1 MGLLSSISNKLFKTK
16 NSFTDKIHEES
27 IKDEPITDEYL
38 EFIEELLIESDFG
51 VKTTMKIMQAID
63 NGVSEGSIKTRRE
76 VELKI
81 REVIMGILKQVEQP
95 LEIRKKN
102 FVVLVVGINGSGK
115 TTTIGKLASLNTD
128 KGKRVMLVAA
138 DTFRAAAIDQLA
150 VWAEKSGSLI
160 VKQEEGADP
169 AAVAFDGVKSGI
181 ARKVDVIFIDT
192 AGRLHTQKN
201 LMNEVIKIKNAVKK
215 AFSEAPHETLLV
227 LDATIGQNAIN
238 QAREFN
244 KALGITGIVLTKMD
258 GTAKGGII
266 VAISEEFKIPIR
278 YIGIGETLEDLRVF
292 NARDFV
298 ESVFVP

>member
-1 MGLLSSISNKLFKTK
+1 MGFLKSISEKLFKTK
-16 NSFTDKIHEES
+16 DNFTKKIHEES
-27 IKDEPITDEYL
+27 SKDEPITDEYL

-51 VKTTMKIMQAID
+51 VKTTMKIMEAID
-63 NGVSEGSIKTRRE
+63 KGISDGSVKARRD
-76 VELKI
+76 VEFKI
-81 REVIMGILKQVEQP
+81 REIILEILKQVEKP
-95 LEIRKKN
+95 LEIRKKG

-115 TTTIGKLASLNTD
+115 TTTIGKLADLNTE

-138 DTFRAAAIDQLA
+138 DTFRAAAIDQLKI
-150 VWAEKSGSLI
+150 WADGTGALF

-169 AAVAFDGVKSGI
+169 AAVAFDGVKSAL
-181 ARKVDVIFIDT
+181 ARNVDAVFIDT
-192 AGRLHTQKN
+192 AGRLHTQRN

-215 AFSEAPHETLLV
+215 AYSEAPHETLLV

-244 KALGITGIVLTKMD
+244 KALDITGIVLTKMD

-278 YIGIGETLEDLRVF
+278 YIGIGENEEDLKVF

>member
-1 MGLLSSISNKLFKTK
+1 MGFLRSISDKLFKTK
-16 NSFTDKIHEES
+16 DSFTHRIHKEAA
-27 IKDEPITDEYL
+27 KDEPITDEFL
-38 EFIEELLIESDFG
+38 EFIEELLIEADFG
-51 VKTTMKIMQAID
+51 VKTTMKIMNSVEEGITR
-63 NGVSEGSIKTRRE
+63 SEIKTRRD
-76 VELKI
+76 VEFKI
-81 REVIMGILKQVEQP
+81 REIILDVLKQVEKP
-95 LEIRKKN
+95 LEVRKKN
-102 FVVLVVGINGSGK
+102 FVILVVGINGSGK

-128 KGKRVMLVAA
+128 KGRRVMLVAA
-138 DTFRAAAIDQLA
+138 DTFRAAAIDQLKI
-150 VWAEKSGSLI
+150 WAEKSGSLF

-169 AAVAFDGVKSGI
+169 AAVAFDGVKSGL
-181 ARKVDVIFIDT
+181 ARNVDLILIDT
-192 AGRLHTQKN
+192 AGRLHTQRN

-215 AFSEAPHETLLV
+215 AYSEAPHEVLLV

-278 YIGIGETLEDLRVF
+278 YIGIGEDIEDLKVF

>member
-1 MGLLSSISNKLFKTK
+1 MGFLKSISDKLFKTK
-16 NSFTDKIHEES
+16 NSFTKKIHEES
-27 IKDEPITDEYL
+27 AKDEPITDEYL
-38 EFIEELLIESDFG
+38 EFVEELLIESDFG
-51 VKTTMKIMQAID
+51 VKTTMKIMEAIERGIAD
-63 NGVSEGSIKTRRE
+63 GSIKTRRD
-76 VELKI
+76 VEFKI
-81 REVIMGILKQVEQP
+81 REIILDILKQVEKP
-95 LEIRKKN
+95 LEIRRKN

-115 TTTIGKLASLNTD
+115 TTTIGKLASLNTE
-128 KGKRVMLVAA
+128 KGKRVLLVAA
-138 DTFRAAAIDQLA
+138 DTFRAAAIDQLKI
-150 VWAEKSGSLI
+150 WAERSGSLI
-160 VKQEEGADP
+160 VKQDEGADP
-169 AAVAFDGVKSGI
+169 AAVAYDGVKSGL
-181 ARKVDVIFIDT
+181 ARNVDVIFIDT

-201 LMNEVIKIKNAVKK
+201 LMNEVKKIKNAVKK
-215 AFSEAPHETLLV
+215 AYSEAPHEVLLV

-278 YIGIGETLEDLRVF
+278 YIGIGEALEDLKVF

>member
-1 MGLLSSISNKLFKTK
+1 MGFLKSISDKLFKTK
-16 NSFTDKIHEES
+16 KSFTEKIHEES
-27 IKDEPITDEYL
+27 KKDEPITQEYL
-38 EFIEELLIESDFG
+38 DFIEELLIESDFG
-51 VKTTMKIMQAID
+51 VKTTMKVMEAIE
-63 NGVSEGSIKTRRE
+63 EGIDSKEIKTRHD

-81 REVIMGILKQVEQP
+81 REVILDILKQVEKP
-95 LEIRKKN
+95 LEIRHKK

-138 DTFRAAAIDQLA
+138 DTFRAAAIEQLEE
-150 VWAEKSGSLI
+150 WAKRSGASI

-169 AAVAFDGVKSGI
+169 AAVAYDGVSSGI
-181 ARKVDVIFIDT
+181 ARNMDVIFVDT

-201 LMNEVIKIKNAVKK
+201 LMNEVIKIKK
-215 AFSEAPHETLLV
+215 AIQKAYPEAPHETLLV

-278 YIGIGETLEDLRVF
+278 YIGIGEQLEDLRAF

-298 ESVFVP
+298 ESVFTP

>member
-1 MGLLSSISNKLFKTK
+1 MGFLKSISDKLFKTK
-16 NSFTDKIHEES
+16 NSFTKRIHEES
-27 IKDEPITDEYL
+27 VKDEPITDEYL

-51 VKTTMKIMQAID
+51 VKTTMKIMEAIEKGIAD
-63 NGVSEGSIKTRRE
+63 GSIKTRRD
-76 VELKI
+76 VEFKI
-81 REVIMGILKQVEQP
+81 REIILDILKQVEKP
-95 LEIRKKN
+95 LEIRRKN

-115 TTTIGKLASLNTD
+115 TTTIGKLASLNTE
-128 KGKRVMLVAA
+128 KGKRVLLVAA
-138 DTFRAAAIDQLA
+138 DTFRAAAIDQLK
-150 VWAEKSGSLI
+150 VWAERSGSLI
-160 VKQEEGADP
+160 VKQDEGADP
-169 AAVAFDGVKSGI
+169 AAVAYDGVKSGI
-181 ARKVDVIFIDT
+181 ARNVDVIFIDT

-201 LMNEVIKIKNAVKK
+201 LMNEVKKIKNAVSK
-215 AFSEAPHETLLV
+215 AYSEAPHEVLLV

-244 KALGITGIVLTKMD
+244 RALGVSGIVLTKMD

-278 YIGIGETLEDLRVF
+278 YIGIGEALEDLKVF

>member
-16 NSFTDKIHEES
+16 NSFTNKIHEES

-51 VKTTMKIMQAID
+51 VKTTMKIMEAID
-63 NGVSEGSIKTRRE
+63 NGISEGNIKTRRE
-76 VELKI
+76 AELKI
-81 REVIMGILKQVEQP
+81 REVILEILKQVEQP

-278 YIGIGETLEDLRVF
+278 YIGIGENLEDLRVF